1 MAVHSGKRGEAD
13 DQTGWR
19 LYFVR
24 GEKEEEAHLLQV
36 RRCVQALRSR
46 GSLLLINQSTGTIFL
61 WHGAKSL
68 KHTRQVASS
77 AAAALKLNR
86 PPELNLRVSFYFIQS
101 SCNSCFASYVW
112 KNKTHPSF
120 ISFSRDRL
128 KPVWPSRSSTK
139 ERSRANSG
147 KVWDTRVAW
156 PIARST
162 CHWPRGPRRTA
173 TITRRV
179 YSI

>member
-1 MAVHSGKRGEAD
+1 MSSFFFLSFSLSKLLFLACPGRMAVHSGKRGEAD

-24 GEKEEEAHLLQV
+24 GEKDEEAHLLQV

-86 PPELNLRVSFYFIQS
+86 PPELNLRVRFGFFLNPS
-101 SCNSCFASYVW
+101 SNSCFFRLGTKGSSVIY
-112 KNKTHPSF
+112 
-120 ISFSRDRL
+120 ISFL
-128 KPVWPSRSSTK
+128 PT
-139 ERSRANSG
+139 G
-147 KVWDTRVAW
+147 
-156 PIARST
+156 
-162 CHWPRGPRRTA
+162 
-173 TITRRV
+173 
-179 YSI
+179 